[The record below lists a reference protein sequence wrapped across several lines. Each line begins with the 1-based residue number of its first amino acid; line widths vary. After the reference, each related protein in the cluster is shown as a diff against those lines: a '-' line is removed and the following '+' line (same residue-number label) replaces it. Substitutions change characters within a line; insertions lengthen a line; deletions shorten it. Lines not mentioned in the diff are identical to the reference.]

1 MATEKKDKRNSVL
14 IKIYLFIL
22 FVIGIIL
29 GFSYLSANKTSLTA
43 IEVPLDNSIVTA
55 LTSNGIEQ
63 KDVVSQFVEE
73 VKVNGV
79 ACNEYS
85 KTIKL
90 SEKQKP
96 ENFEPIFKTIARN
109 FKIDLSKTKYKD
121 GSYKY
126 TFYDKKRTYSIITL
140 TTK

>member
-1 MATEKKDKRNSVL
+1 MAKEKKDKRNTTL

-22 FVIGIIL
+22 FIVGIIL
-29 GFSYLSANKTSLTA
+29 GFSYLSANKENLTA
-43 IEVPLDNSIVTA
+43 IDVPLDNSLITA

-79 ACNEYS
+79 ACNEYY

-90 SEKQKP
+90 SNKQKP

-126 TFYDKKRTYSIITL
+126 TFYDKKRTYSVVTL
-140 TTK
+140 TNK

>member
-1 MATEKKDKRNSVL
+1 MAKEKKDKRNTTL

-22 FVIGIIL
+22 FIVGIIL
-29 GFSYLSANKTSLTA
+29 GFSYLSANKENLTA
-43 IEVPLDNSIVTA
+43 IDVPLDNSLITA

-79 ACNEYS
+79 ACNEYY
-85 KTIKL
+85 KTINL
-90 SEKQKP
+90 SNKQKP

-126 TFYDKKRTYSIITL
+126 TFYDKKRTYSVVTL
-140 TTK
+140 TNK

>member
-1 MATEKKDKRNSVL
+1 MEKDKRNGLL

-22 FVIGIIL
+22 FVCGIIL
-29 GFSYLSANKTSLTA
+29 GFSFLSAEKNKLTVIDTSL
-43 IEVPLDNSIVTA
+43 DNNLVTA

-63 KDVVSQFVEE
+63 INVVSQFIKE
-73 VKVNGV
+73 VKINGIT
-79 ACNEYS
+79 CNEYY

-126 TFYDKKRTYSIITL
+126 TFYDNKRTYSVITL
-140 TTK
+140 TNK

>member
-1 MATEKKDKRNSVL
+1 MVKDNKDKRNGIL

-22 FVIGIIL
+22 FIIGIVL
-29 GFSYLSANKTSLTA
+29 GFSYLSANKQNLTS
-43 IEVPLDNSIVTA
+43 IEVSLDNNIVTA

-63 KDVVSQFVEE
+63 INVVSQFVKE
-73 VKVNGV
+73 VKIGGAV
-79 ACNEYS
+79 CNEYY

-126 TFYDKKRTYSIITL
+126 TFYDKKRTYSVITL
-140 TTK
+140 TNK

>member
-1 MATEKKDKRNSVL
+1 MAKEKKDRRNTTL
-14 IKIYLFIL
+14 IKVYLFIL
-22 FVIGIIL
+22 FIVGILL
-29 GFSYLSANKTSLTA
+29 GFSYLSANKESLKA
-43 IEVPLDNSIVTA
+43 IDVPLDNSLITA

-79 ACNEYS
+79 ACNEYY

-90 SEKQKP
+90 SDKQKS

-121 GSYKY
+121 GSCKY
-126 TFYDKKRTYSIITL
+126 TFYDKKRTYSEIVL
-140 TTK
+140 KV